1 MGELKKAP
9 GKTFQL
15 FLLEVDGRSEESSG
29 QLRDIHN
36 EVCGYV
42 QEGDPIPFKTF
53 RQNEYLT
60 TIERMGCIY
69 YRALASEVLQDEI
82 VITHEV
88 RE

>member
-1 MGELKKAP
+1 
-9 GKTFQL
+9 
-15 FLLEVDGRSEESSG
+15 
-29 QLRDIHN
+29 
-36 EVCGYV
+36 
-42 QEGDPIPFKTF
+42 FKTF

-88 RE
+88 REMVVHPKTCTCFSGFSVVFKDSSYNKCSFWTLFNQRFSHLRGG